1 MSDAADL
8 DRALAHYRELAPVY
22 DRSTRL
28 INRIRKRTIAALD
41 LRPGDTVLDAGCG
54 TGWCIPILLAQVGP
68 SGRVIGCD
76 PSLEMLRIAR
86 SRVSSTQ
93 PVELIHAPAEHVRL
107 AAPVDAILFS
117 YTHDVIRSRR
127 TLENIL
133 GQAKAKAR
141 VAATG
146 TKLYA
151 RWLVPANWYLR
162 VTHRQYI
169 TNFDGLDTP
178 WSILASY
185 LDDFEVRTGPF
196 TQHYIATG
204 RVKPAWSAPADQLAK
219 KT

>member
-1 MSDAADL
+1 MNDTADL
-8 DRALAHYRELAPVY
+8 DRALAHYRDLAPVY

-28 INRIRKRTIAALD
+28 INRIRERTIAALE

-54 TGWCIPILLAQVGP
+54 TGWCIPLLLARVGP
-68 SGRVIGCD
+68 SGRVVGCE

-86 SRVSSTQ
+86 ARVTATQ
-93 PVELIHAPAEHVRL
+93 PVEWVHAPAEHARL
-107 AAPVDAILFS
+107 SGPVDAILLS

-127 TLENIL
+127 ALENIL
-133 GQAKAKAR
+133 GQAKTQAR

-151 RWLVPANWYLR
+151 PWLAPANWYLR
-162 VTHRQYI
+162 LTHRQYI
-169 TNFDGLDTP
+169 TNFDGFDSP
-178 WSILASY
+178 WSMLASY

-204 RVKPAWSAPADQLAK
+204 RVRASPPDQLAK